1 MRSYDFTGGPFGSS
15 WWWKWNSVVLVCCK
29 IKPMSMKHNSQLS
42 RSPFSA
48 ATSATSSVTGTPHS
62 FGLWHTVFWIILI
75 TALMSFQLF
84 DISLRT
90 LRPLPPP
97 NPLHK
102 SHFSLS
108 FDWRRR
114 LSKKPSVITNVRSS
128 SYLQRLLVKRSQFIL
143 YPLSGAALWGGV
155 YGLNKYRGI
164 ILKLV
169 RSRVLGARENLKAQ
183 NQNAYWY
190 RCSHYIIVY
199 YLLCITD
206 YVCIT

>member
-1 MRSYDFTGGPFGSS
+1 MGGPFGSS
-15 WWWKWNSVVLVCCK
+15 WWWKWNSAVLVCCK
-29 IKPMSMKHNSQLS
+29 IKPMSVKHNSQLS

-48 ATSATSSVTGTPHS
+48 AASAPSSMTGTPHS

-90 LRPLPPP
+90 LSPPD
-97 NPLHK
+97 K

-108 FDWRRR
+108 FDWMRC
-114 LSKKPSVITNVRSS
+114 LSKTPSVITAVMSS
-128 SYLQRLLVKRSQFIL
+128 SYLQRLLVKRPQFVL
-143 YPLSGAALWGGV
+143 YPVSGAALWGGV
-155 YGLNKYRGI
+155 CGLNKYRGI

-169 RSRVLGARENLKAQ
+169 RGRVLGTRENLKAQ

-190 RCSHYIIVY
+190 RCSCYIIVY
-199 YLLCITD
+199 CLLCITD